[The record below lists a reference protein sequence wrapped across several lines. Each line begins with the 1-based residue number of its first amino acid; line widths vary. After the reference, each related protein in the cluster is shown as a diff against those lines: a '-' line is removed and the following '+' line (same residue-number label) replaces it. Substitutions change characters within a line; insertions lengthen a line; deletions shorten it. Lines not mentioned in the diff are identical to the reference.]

1 MSVECSTTNIS
12 DLPEIQLNNS
22 CQRGTQKMRD
32 GQMVLETNE
41 LSGMCANNEY
51 PGWLWV
57 IKIDRNGGDFRQTSF
72 YEEKP
77 VRTSFGNCV
86 VAEKTF

>member
-41 LSGMCANNEY
+41 LNNSAPLPPQLTPCLLY
-51 PGWLWV
+51 
-57 IKIDRNGGDFRQTSF
+57 TS
-72 YEEKP
+72 P
-77 VRTSFGNCV
+77 SPRDGLLSRLPSS
-86 VAEKTF
+86 A